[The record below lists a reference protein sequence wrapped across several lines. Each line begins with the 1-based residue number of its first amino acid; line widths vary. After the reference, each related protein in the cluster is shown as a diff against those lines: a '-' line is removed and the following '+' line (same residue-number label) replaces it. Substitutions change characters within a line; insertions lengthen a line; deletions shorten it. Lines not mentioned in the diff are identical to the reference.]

1 MKAFFKQALATMVGI
16 FLIAALF
23 SVMGIVSLVSIIASG
38 SSETP
43 IKENSILHLN
53 LSGTL
58 TDRTQENPLDK
69 IMNMGEESN
78 AVSLEQ
84 AVTALK
90 KAAVNDNIKG
100 VYLEAGT
107 LSAQPAT
114 VQELRQALVDFK
126 KSGKWIVSYAD
137 SYGKM
142 GYYLS
147 SVADTLLLNPEGSV
161 DFSGLESQPMFF
173 KEVLDKLGIEMQVF
187 KVGTY
192 KSAVEPFI
200 CTEMSDA
207 NREQITSY
215 LTSVWNNVLS
225 DVAASRNI
233 DVDKLNKLADTQ
245 TMFAKAQSSVDNG
258 LIDALCYIDQVK
270 DILRSNCNLV
280 NKDDKLSF
288 ASISDVA
295 NSAKSKEGKGE
306 QIAVYYACGE
316 IVQSAST
323 GLDQEVQIVGEK
335 VVKDLQ
341 ALRTDPKVKAVVI
354 RVNSPGGSAY
364 ASEQIWR
371 EVTLLKKEKPVII
384 SMGDVAASGGY
395 YISCASDRIFADPT
409 TITGSIG
416 IFGMIPNVSN
426 LLTKKI
432 GLKFDVVKT
441 NEMADMGTMSRPFN
455 AAESAQL
462 QKMVEQGYDTF
473 TKRVA
478 DGRGMSQD
486 SVKLIAEGRVWTG
499 EQGLKIGLVDELGN
513 LDDAIAYA
521 AKMIESKEYHTVSYP
536 AEEDPFAMI
545 LNETKSD
552 YMNNE
557 IKELL
562 GEWYSVYSFIRN
574 VKSADNIQA
583 RIPYDFVIR

>member
-215 LTSVWNNVLS
+215 LTSVWNNVLI

-233 DVDKLNKLADTQ
+233 DVDKLNRLADTQ
-245 TMFAKAQSSVDNG
+245 TMFARAQSSVDNG

-295 NSAKSKEGKGE
+295 NSAKSEEGKGD
-306 QIAVYYACGE
+306 QIAVYYACGD
-316 IVQSAST
+316 IVQSASA

-384 SMGDVAASGGY
+384 SMGDAAASGGY

-416 IFGMIPNVSN
+416 IFGMVPNVSN

-432 GLKFDVVKT
+432 GLKFDIVKT

-455 AAESAQL
+455 AAERAQL
-462 QKMVEQGYDTF
+462 QKMIEQGYDTF

-552 YMNNE
+552 YMNNK

-562 GEWYSVYSFIRN
+562 GEGYSVYSFVRN

-583 RIPYDFVIR
+583 RTPYDIVIR

>member
-207 NREQITSY
+207 NREQIISY
-215 LTSVWNNVLS
+215 LTSVWNNVLI

-295 NSAKSKEGKGE
+295 NSAKSEEGKGD

-384 SMGDVAASGGY
+384 SMGDAAASGGY

-416 IFGMIPNVSN
+416 IFGMVPNVSN

-432 GLKFDVVKT
+432 GLKFDIVKT

-455 AAESAQL
+455 AAERAQL
-462 QKMVEQGYDTF
+462 QKMIEQGYDTF

-583 RIPYDFVIR
+583 RIPYDIVIR

>member
-53 LSGTL
+53 LSGIL

-215 LTSVWNNVLS
+215 LTSVWNNVLI

-295 NSAKSKEGKGE
+295 NSAKSEEGKGE

-316 IVQSAST
+316 IVQSASA

-384 SMGDVAASGGY
+384 SMGDAAASGGY

-416 IFGMIPNVSN
+416 IFGMVPNVSN

-455 AAESAQL
+455 AAERAQL
-462 QKMVEQGYDTF
+462 QKMIEQGYDTF

-521 AKMIESKEYHTVSYP
+521 AKMIESKEYHIVSYP
-536 AEEDPFAMI
+536 AEEDPCAMI
-545 LNETKSD
+545 LNETKSA

-562 GEWYSVYSFIRN
+562 GEWYSVYSFVRN

-583 RIPYDFVIR
+583 RIPYDIVIR

>member
-16 FLIAALF
+16 FLIVALF

-215 LTSVWNNVLS
+215 LTSVWNNVLI

-295 NSAKSKEGKGE
+295 NSAKSDEGKGE

-384 SMGDVAASGGY
+384 SMGDAAASGGY

-416 IFGMIPNVSN
+416 IFGMVPNVSN

-455 AAESAQL
+455 AAERAQL
-462 QKMVEQGYDTF
+462 QKMIEQGYDTF

-583 RIPYDFVIR
+583 RIPYDIVIR

>member
-1 MKAFFKQALATMVGI
+1 MKNFLKYTLATMVGI
-16 FLIAALF
+16 VLTGTLF
-23 SVMGIVSLVSIIASG
+23 SILALVSLIGIIAIDST
-38 SSETP
+38 EKP
-43 IKENSILHLN
+43 IQENSILRLN
-53 LSGTL
+53 LTGEM
-58 TDRTQENPLDK
+58 QERSDNNPFAKL
-69 IMNMGEESN
+69 MGEESN

-215 LTSVWNNVLS
+215 LTSVWNNVLI

-245 TMFAKAQSSVDNG
+245 TMFARAQSSVDNG

-270 DILRSNCNLV
+270 DILRRNCNLV

-295 NSAKSKEGKGE
+295 NSAKSEEGKGE
-306 QIAVYYACGE
+306 QIAVYYACGD

-323 GLDQEVQIVGEK
+323 GLNQEVQIVGEK

-455 AAESAQL
+455 AAERAQL
-462 QKMVEQGYDTF
+462 QKMIEQGYDTF

-574 VKSADNIQA
+574 INNADRIQA
-583 RIPYDFVIR
+583 RLPFEHNIH

>member
-1 MKAFFKQALATMVGI
+1 MKNFLKYTLATMVGI
-16 FLIAALF
+16 VLTGTLF
-23 SVMGIVSLVSIIASG
+23 SILALVSLIGIIAIDST
-38 SSETP
+38 EKP
-43 IKENSILHLN
+43 IQENSILRLN
-53 LSGTL
+53 LTGEM
-58 TDRTQENPLDK
+58 QERSDNNPFAKL
-69 IMNMGEESN
+69 MGEESN

-207 NREQITSY
+207 NREQIISY
-215 LTSVWNNVLS
+215 LTSVWNNVLI

-245 TMFAKAQSSVDNG
+245 TMFARAQSSVDNG

-295 NSAKSKEGKGE
+295 NSAKSEEGKGE
-306 QIAVYYACGE
+306 QIAVYYACGD

-323 GLDQEVQIVGEK
+323 GLNQEVQIVGEK

-416 IFGMIPNVSN
+416 IFGMVPNVSN

-462 QKMVEQGYDTF
+462 QKMIEQGYDTF

-574 VKSADNIQA
+574 VNNADRIQA
-583 RIPYDFVIR
+583 RLPFEHNIH

>member
-53 LSGTL
+53 LSGIL

-215 LTSVWNNVLS
+215 LTSVWNNVLI

-295 NSAKSKEGKGE
+295 NSAKSEEGKGE

-384 SMGDVAASGGY
+384 SMGDAAASGGY

-416 IFGMIPNVSN
+416 IFGMVPNVSN

-432 GLKFDVVKT
+432 GLKFDIVKT

-455 AAESAQL
+455 AAERAQL
-462 QKMVEQGYDTF
+462 QKMIEQGYDTF

-478 DGRGMSQD
+478 DGRGMPQD

-562 GEWYSVYSFIRN
+562 GEWYSVYSFVRN

-583 RIPYDFVIR
+583 RIPYDIVIR

>member
-38 SSETP
+38 SSETH

-53 LSGTL
+53 LSGIL

-207 NREQITSY
+207 NREQIISY
-215 LTSVWNNVLS
+215 LTSVWNNVLI

-245 TMFAKAQSSVDNG
+245 TMFARAQSSVDNG

-295 NSAKSKEGKGE
+295 NSAKSEEGKGE

-384 SMGDVAASGGY
+384 SMGDAAASGGY

-416 IFGMIPNVSN
+416 IFGMVPNVSN

-432 GLKFDVVKT
+432 GLKFDIVKT

-455 AAESAQL
+455 AAERAQL
-462 QKMVEQGYDTF
+462 QKMIEQGYDTF

-583 RIPYDFVIR
+583 RIPYDIVIR

>member
-84 AVTALK
+84 AITALK

-207 NREQITSY
+207 NREQIISY

-245 TMFAKAQSSVDNG
+245 TMFTKAQSSVDNG

-416 IFGMIPNVSN
+416 IFGMVPNVSN

-432 GLKFDVVKT
+432 GLKFDIVKT

-455 AAESAQL
+455 AAERAQL
-462 QKMVEQGYDTF
+462 QKMIEQGYDTF

-574 VKSADNIQA
+574 VKSTDNIQA
-583 RIPYDFVIR
+583 RIPYDIVIR

>member
-84 AVTALK
+84 AITALK
-90 KAAVNDNIKG
+90 KATVNDNIKG

-215 LTSVWNNVLS
+215 LTNVWNNVLI

-245 TMFAKAQSSVDNG
+245 TMFARAQSSVDNG

-295 NSAKSKEGKGE
+295 NSAKSEEGKGE

-384 SMGDVAASGGY
+384 SMGDAAASGGY

-416 IFGMIPNVSN
+416 IFGMVPNVSN

-432 GLKFDVVKT
+432 GLKFDIVKT

-455 AAESAQL
+455 AAERAQL
-462 QKMVEQGYDTF
+462 QKMIEQGYDTF

-583 RIPYDFVIR
+583 RIPYDIVIR

>member
-1 MKAFFKQALATMVGI
+1 MKNFLKYTLATMVGI
-16 FLIAALF
+16 VLTGTLF
-23 SVMGIVSLVSIIASG
+23 SILALVSLIGIIAIDST
-38 SSETP
+38 EKP
-43 IKENSILHLN
+43 IQENSILRLN
-53 LSGTL
+53 LTGEM
-58 TDRTQENPLDK
+58 QERSDNNPFAKL
-69 IMNMGEESN
+69 MGEESN

-245 TMFAKAQSSVDNG
+245 TMFARAQSSVDNG

-295 NSAKSKEGKGE
+295 NSAKSEEGKGE
-306 QIAVYYACGE
+306 QIAVYYACGD

-323 GLDQEVQIVGEK
+323 GLNQEVQIVGEK

-416 IFGMIPNVSN
+416 IFGMVPNVSN

-432 GLKFDVVKT
+432 GLKFDIVKT

-455 AAESAQL
+455 AAERAQL
-462 QKMVEQGYDTF
+462 QKMIEQGYDTF

-574 VKSADNIQA
+574 INNADRIQA
-583 RIPYDFVIR
+583 RLPFEPNIH

>member
-38 SSETP
+38 SSEPP

-215 LTSVWNNVLS
+215 LTNVWNNVLI

-245 TMFAKAQSSVDNG
+245 TMFARAQSSVDNG

-295 NSAKSKEGKGE
+295 NSAKSEEGKGE

-384 SMGDVAASGGY
+384 SMGDAAASGGY

-416 IFGMIPNVSN
+416 IFGMVPNVSN

-432 GLKFDVVKT
+432 GLKFDIVKT

-455 AAESAQL
+455 AAERAQL
-462 QKMVEQGYDTF
+462 QKMIEQGYDTF

-583 RIPYDFVIR
+583 RIPYDIVIR

>member
-38 SSETP
+38 SSETH

-53 LSGTL
+53 LSGIL

-84 AVTALK
+84 AITALK
-90 KAAVNDNIKG
+90 KATVNDNIKG

-215 LTSVWNNVLS
+215 LTNVWNNVLI

-245 TMFAKAQSSVDNG
+245 TMFARAQSSVDNG

-295 NSAKSKEGKGE
+295 NSAKSEEGKGE

-384 SMGDVAASGGY
+384 SMGDAAASGGY

-416 IFGMIPNVSN
+416 IFGMVPNVSN

-455 AAESAQL
+455 AAERAQL
-462 QKMVEQGYDTF
+462 QKMIEQGYDTF

-583 RIPYDFVIR
+583 RIPYDIVIR

>member
-84 AVTALK
+84 AITALK

-161 DFSGLESQPMFF
+161 DFSGLEAQPMFF

-215 LTSVWNNVLS
+215 LTSVWNNVLI

-245 TMFAKAQSSVDNG
+245 TMFASAQSSVDNG

-270 DILRSNCNLV
+270 DILRSN
-280 NKDDKLSF
+280 
-288 ASISDVA
+288 
-295 NSAKSKEGKGE
+295 
-306 QIAVYYACGE
+306 
-316 IVQSAST
+316 
-323 GLDQEVQIVGEK
+323 
-335 VVKDLQ
+335 
-341 ALRTDPKVKAVVI
+341 
-354 RVNSPGGSAY
+354 
-364 ASEQIWR
+364 
-371 EVTLLKKEKPVII
+371 
-384 SMGDVAASGGY
+384 
-395 YISCASDRIFADPT
+395 
-409 TITGSIG
+409 
-416 IFGMIPNVSN
+416 
-426 LLTKKI
+426 
-432 GLKFDVVKT
+432 
-441 NEMADMGTMSRPFN
+441 
-455 AAESAQL
+455 
-462 QKMVEQGYDTF
+462 
-473 TKRVA
+473 
-478 DGRGMSQD
+478 
-486 SVKLIAEGRVWTG
+486 
-499 EQGLKIGLVDELGN
+499 
-513 LDDAIAYA
+513 
-521 AKMIESKEYHTVSYP
+521 
-536 AEEDPFAMI
+536 
-545 LNETKSD
+545 
-552 YMNNE
+552 
-557 IKELL
+557 
-562 GEWYSVYSFIRN
+562 
-574 VKSADNIQA
+574 
-583 RIPYDFVIR
+583 

>member
-53 LSGTL
+53 LSGIL

-69 IMNMGEESN
+69 IMNMGEGSN

-90 KAAVNDNIKG
+90 KATVNDNIKG

-161 DFSGLESQPMFF
+161 DFSGLEAQPMFF

-215 LTSVWNNVLS
+215 LTSVWNNVLI

-245 TMFAKAQSSVDNG
+245 TMFARAQSSVDNG

-295 NSAKSKEGKGE
+295 NSAKSEEGKGE

-384 SMGDVAASGGY
+384 SMGDAAASGGY

-416 IFGMIPNVSN
+416 IFGMVPNVSN

-432 GLKFDVVKT
+432 GLKFDIVKT

-455 AAESAQL
+455 AAERAQL
-462 QKMVEQGYDTF
+462 QKMIEQGYDTF

-583 RIPYDFVIR
+583 RIPYDIVIR

>member
-1 MKAFFKQALATMVGI
+1 MKNFLKYTLATMVGI
-16 FLIAALF
+16 VLTGTLF
-23 SVMGIVSLVSIIASG
+23 SILALVSLIGIIAIDST
-38 SSETP
+38 EKP
-43 IKENSILHLN
+43 IQENSILRLN
-53 LSGTL
+53 LTGEM
-58 TDRTQENPLDK
+58 QERSDNNPFAKL
-69 IMNMGEESN
+69 MGEESN

-207 NREQITSY
+207 NREQIISY
-215 LTSVWNNVLS
+215 LTSVWNNVLI

-245 TMFAKAQSSVDNG
+245 TMFARAQSSVDNG

-295 NSAKSKEGKGE
+295 NSAKSEEGKGE
-306 QIAVYYACGE
+306 QIAVYYACGD

-323 GLDQEVQIVGEK
+323 GLNQEVQIVGEK

-455 AAESAQL
+455 AAERAQL
-462 QKMVEQGYDTF
+462 QKMIEQGYDTF

-574 VKSADNIQA
+574 VNNADRIQA
-583 RIPYDFVIR
+583 RLPFEHNIH

>member
-215 LTSVWNNVLS
+215 LTSVWNNVLI

-245 TMFAKAQSSVDNG
+245 TMFARAQSSVDNG

-295 NSAKSKEGKGE
+295 NSAKSEEGKGD

-416 IFGMIPNVSN
+416 IFGMVPNVSN

-432 GLKFDVVKT
+432 GLKFDIVKT

-455 AAESAQL
+455 AAERAQL
-462 QKMVEQGYDTF
+462 QKMIEQGYDTF

-583 RIPYDFVIR
+583 RIPYDIVIR

>member
-215 LTSVWNNVLS
+215 LTSVWNNVLI

-245 TMFAKAQSSVDNG
+245 TMFARAQSSVDNG

-295 NSAKSKEGKGE
+295 NSAKSEEGKGE

-316 IVQSAST
+316 IVQSASA

-416 IFGMIPNVSN
+416 IFGMVPNVSN

-455 AAESAQL
+455 AAERAQL
-462 QKMVEQGYDTF
+462 QKMIEQGYDTF

-583 RIPYDFVIR
+583 RIPYDIVIR

>member
-38 SSETP
+38 SSETH

-53 LSGTL
+53 LSGIL

-84 AVTALK
+84 AITALK
-90 KAAVNDNIKG
+90 KATVNDNIKG

-215 LTSVWNNVLS
+215 LTNVWNNVLI

-245 TMFAKAQSSVDNG
+245 TMFARAQSSVDNG

-295 NSAKSKEGKGE
+295 NSAKSEEGKGE

-384 SMGDVAASGGY
+384 SMGDAAASGGY

-416 IFGMIPNVSN
+416 IFGMVPNVSN

-432 GLKFDVVKT
+432 GLKFDIVKT

-455 AAESAQL
+455 AAERAQL
-462 QKMVEQGYDTF
+462 QKMIEQGYDTF

-583 RIPYDFVIR
+583 RIPYDIVIR

>member
-58 TDRTQENPLDK
+58 TDRTHENPLDK

-161 DFSGLESQPMFF
+161 DFSGIASQLMFF

-215 LTSVWNNVLS
+215 LTSIWNNVLS

-233 DVDKLNKLADTQ
+233 DVDNLNKLADTQ
-245 TMFAKAQSSVDNG
+245 TMFTKAQTSVDNG

-384 SMGDVAASGGY
+384 SMGDAAASGGY
-395 YISCASDRIFADPT
+395 YISCASDRIFADRHMQQ
-409 TITGSIG
+409 S
-416 IFGMIPNVSN
+416 S
-426 LLTKKI
+426 LWLTANT
-432 GLKFDVVKT
+432 LR
-441 NEMADMGTMSRPFN
+441 A
-455 AAESAQL
+455 
-462 QKMVEQGYDTF
+462 
-473 TKRVA
+473 
-478 DGRGMSQD
+478 
-486 SVKLIAEGRVWTG
+486 
-499 EQGLKIGLVDELGN
+499 
-513 LDDAIAYA
+513 
-521 AKMIESKEYHTVSYP
+521 
-536 AEEDPFAMI
+536 
-545 LNETKSD
+545 
-552 YMNNE
+552 
-557 IKELL
+557 
-562 GEWYSVYSFIRN
+562 
-574 VKSADNIQA
+574 
-583 RIPYDFVIR
+583 

>member
-1 MKAFFKQALATMVGI
+1 MKNFLKYTLATMVGI
-16 FLIAALF
+16 VLTGTLF
-23 SVMGIVSLVSIIASG
+23 SILALVSLIGIIAIDST
-38 SSETP
+38 EKP
-43 IKENSILHLN
+43 IQENSILRLN
-53 LSGTL
+53 LTGEM
-58 TDRTQENPLDK
+58 QERSDNNPFAKL
-69 IMNMGEESN
+69 MGEESN

-245 TMFAKAQSSVDNG
+245 TMFARAQSSVDNG

-306 QIAVYYACGE
+306 QIAVYYACGD

-323 GLDQEVQIVGEK
+323 GFNQEVQIVGEK

-455 AAESAQL
+455 AAERAQL
-462 QKMVEQGYDTF
+462 QKMIEQGYDTF

-574 VKSADNIQA
+574 VNNADRIQA
-583 RIPYDFVIR
+583 RLPFEHNIH

>member
-215 LTSVWNNVLS
+215 LTSVWNNVLI

-245 TMFAKAQSSVDNG
+245 TMFARAQSSVDNG

-295 NSAKSKEGKGE
+295 NSAKSEEGKGE

-384 SMGDVAASGGY
+384 SMGDAAASGGY

-416 IFGMIPNVSN
+416 IFGMVPNVSN

-432 GLKFDVVKT
+432 GLKFDIVKT

-455 AAESAQL
+455 AAERAQL
-462 QKMVEQGYDTF
+462 QKMIEQGYDTF

-583 RIPYDFVIR
+583 RIPYDIVIR

>member
-215 LTSVWNNVLS
+215 LTNVWNNVLI

-245 TMFAKAQSSVDNG
+245 TMFARAQSSVDNG

-295 NSAKSKEGKGE
+295 NSAKSEEGKGE

-384 SMGDVAASGGY
+384 SMGDAAASGGY

-416 IFGMIPNVSN
+416 IFGMVPNVSN

-432 GLKFDVVKT
+432 GLKFDIVKT

-455 AAESAQL
+455 AAERAQL
-462 QKMVEQGYDTF
+462 QKMIEQGYDTF

-583 RIPYDFVIR
+583 RIPYDIVIR

>member
-142 GYYLS
+142 GYNLS

-215 LTSVWNNVLS
+215 LTSVWNNVLI

-295 NSAKSKEGKGE
+295 NSAKSEEGKGE

-416 IFGMIPNVSN
+416 IFGMVPNVSN

-432 GLKFDVVKT
+432 GLKFDIVKT

-455 AAESAQL
+455 AAERAQL
-462 QKMVEQGYDTF
+462 QKMIEQGYDTF

-583 RIPYDFVIR
+583 RIPYDIVIR

>member
-215 LTSVWNNVLS
+215 LTSVWNNVLI

-245 TMFAKAQSSVDNG
+245 TMFARAQSSVDNG
-258 LIDALCYIDQVK
+258 LIDALCYIDQLK

-295 NSAKSKEGKGE
+295 NSAKSEEGKGE

-384 SMGDVAASGGY
+384 SMGDAAASGGY

-416 IFGMIPNVSN
+416 IFGMVPNVSN

-432 GLKFDVVKT
+432 GLKFDIVKT

-455 AAESAQL
+455 AAERAQL
-462 QKMVEQGYDTF
+462 QKMIEQGYDTF

-583 RIPYDFVIR
+583 RIPYDIVIR

>member
-1 MKAFFKQALATMVGI
+1 
-16 FLIAALF
+16 
-23 SVMGIVSLVSIIASG
+23 
-38 SSETP
+38 
-43 IKENSILHLN
+43 
-53 LSGTL
+53 
-58 TDRTQENPLDK
+58 
-69 IMNMGEESN
+69 MNMGEESN

-207 NREQITSY
+207 NREQIISY

-295 NSAKSKEGKGE
+295 NSAKSEEGKGE
-306 QIAVYYACGE
+306 QIAVYYACGD
-316 IVQSAST
+316 IVQSASA

-384 SMGDVAASGGY
+384 SMGDAAASGGY

-416 IFGMIPNVSN
+416 IFGMVPNVSN

-432 GLKFDVVKT
+432 GLKFDIVKT

-455 AAESAQL
+455 AAERAQL
-462 QKMVEQGYDTF
+462 QKMIEQGYDTF

-583 RIPYDFVIR
+583 RIPYDIVIR

>member
-215 LTSVWNNVLS
+215 LTSVWNNVLI

-295 NSAKSKEGKGE
+295 NSAKSEEGKGE
-306 QIAVYYACGE
+306 QIAVYYACGD
-316 IVQSAST
+316 IVQSASA

-384 SMGDVAASGGY
+384 SMGDAAASGGY

-416 IFGMIPNVSN
+416 IFGMVPNVSN

-455 AAESAQL
+455 AAERAQL
-462 QKMVEQGYDTF
+462 QKMIEQGYDTF

-583 RIPYDFVIR
+583 RIPYGIVIR

>member
-90 KAAVNDNIKG
+90 KATVNDNIKG

-215 LTSVWNNVLS
+215 LTSVWNNVLI

-295 NSAKSKEGKGE
+295 NSAKSEEGKGE

-384 SMGDVAASGGY
+384 SMGDAAASGGY

-416 IFGMIPNVSN
+416 IFGMVPNVSN

-432 GLKFDVVKT
+432 GLKFDIVKT

-455 AAESAQL
+455 AAERAQL
-462 QKMVEQGYDTF
+462 QKMIEQGYDTF

-583 RIPYDFVIR
+583 RIPYDIVIR

>member
-38 SSETP
+38 SSETH

-53 LSGTL
+53 LSGIL

-187 KVGTY
+187 KLGTY

-215 LTSVWNNVLS
+215 LTNVWNNVLI

-245 TMFAKAQSSVDNG
+245 TMFARAQSSVDNG

-295 NSAKSKEGKGE
+295 NSAKSEEGKGE

-384 SMGDVAASGGY
+384 SMGDAAASGGY

-416 IFGMIPNVSN
+416 IFGMVPNVSN

-432 GLKFDVVKT
+432 GLKFDIVKT

-455 AAESAQL
+455 AAERAQL
-462 QKMVEQGYDTF
+462 QKMIEQGYDTF

-583 RIPYDFVIR
+583 RIPYDIVIR

>member
-23 SVMGIVSLVSIIASG
+23 SVIGIVSLVSIIASG

-161 DFSGLESQPMFF
+161 DFSGIASQLMFF

-207 NREQITSY
+207 NREQIISY

-245 TMFAKAQSSVDNG
+245 TMFARAQSSVDNG

-295 NSAKSKEGKGE
+295 NSAKSKEDKGE

-384 SMGDVAASGGY
+384 SMGDAAASGGY

-426 LLTKKI
+426 VLTKKI
-432 GLKFDVVKT
+432 GLKFDIVKT

-462 QKMVEQGYDTF
+462 QKMIEQGYDTF

-562 GEWYSVYSFIRN
+562 GEGYSVYSFIRN
-574 VKSADNIQA
+574 VKSTDNIQA
-583 RIPYDFVIR
+583 RIPYDIVIR

>member
-215 LTSVWNNVLS
+215 LTNVWNNVLI

-245 TMFAKAQSSVDNG
+245 TMFARAQSSVDNG

-295 NSAKSKEGKGE
+295 NSAKSEEGKGD

-384 SMGDVAASGGY
+384 SMGDAAASGGY

-416 IFGMIPNVSN
+416 IFGMVPNVSN

-432 GLKFDVVKT
+432 GLKFDIVKT

-455 AAESAQL
+455 AAERAQL
-462 QKMVEQGYDTF
+462 QKMIEQGYDTF

-583 RIPYDFVIR
+583 RIPYDIVIR

>member
-1 MKAFFKQALATMVGI
+1 MKNFLKYTLATMVGI
-16 FLIAALF
+16 VLTGTLF
-23 SVMGIVSLVSIIASG
+23 SILALVSLIGIIAIDST
-38 SSETP
+38 EKP
-43 IKENSILHLN
+43 IQENSILRLN
-53 LSGTL
+53 LTGEM
-58 TDRTQENPLDK
+58 QERSDNNPFAKL
-69 IMNMGEESN
+69 MGEESN

-114 VQELRQALVDFK
+114 VQELRQALVNFK

-207 NREQITSY
+207 NREQIISY

-245 TMFAKAQSSVDNG
+245 TMFARAQSSVDNG

-295 NSAKSKEGKGE
+295 NSAKSEEGKGE
-306 QIAVYYACGE
+306 QIAVYYACGD

-323 GLDQEVQIVGEK
+323 GLNQEVQIVGEK

-432 GLKFDVVKT
+432 GLKFDIVKT

-455 AAESAQL
+455 AAERAQL
-462 QKMVEQGYDTF
+462 QKMIEQGYDTF

-574 VKSADNIQA
+574 INNADRIQA
-583 RIPYDFVIR
+583 RLPFEPNIH

>member
-207 NREQITSY
+207 NREQIISY
-215 LTSVWNNVLS
+215 LTSVWNNVLI

-295 NSAKSKEGKGE
+295 NSAKSDEGKGE

-384 SMGDVAASGGY
+384 SMGDAAASGGY

-416 IFGMIPNVSN
+416 IFGMVPNVSN

-455 AAESAQL
+455 AAERAQL
-462 QKMVEQGYDTF
+462 QKMIEQGYDTF

-583 RIPYDFVIR
+583 RIPYDIVIR

>member
-23 SVMGIVSLVSIIASG
+23 SVIGIVSLVSIIASG

-69 IMNMGEESN
+69 IMNIGEESN

-84 AVTALK
+84 AITALK

-100 VYLEAGT
+100 AYLEAGT

-207 NREQITSY
+207 NREQIISY

-245 TMFAKAQSSVDNG
+245 TMFARAQSSVDNG

-295 NSAKSKEGKGE
+295 NSAKSEEGKGE

-384 SMGDVAASGGY
+384 SMGDAAASGGY

-416 IFGMIPNVSN
+416 IFGMVPNVSN

-455 AAESAQL
+455 AAERAQL
-462 QKMVEQGYDTF
+462 QKMIEQGYDTF

-583 RIPYDFVIR
+583 RIPYDIVIR